1 MGRDGCRVPLPW
13 ELDAPAYGFNTTGQ
27 TWLPQP
33 ESFRRYARDSQ
44 RGVAGSTLELYK
56 RLIHVRK
63 QYDLGNGDL
72 EWVSELSGPTWL
84 AYRNG
89 PILVFSNF
97 QGDPIAL
104 PKGEILVTT
113 QHDLTIEGVLEHD
126 QTVWLIPE

>member
-1 MGRDGCRVPLPW
+1 
-13 ELDAPAYGFNTTGQ
+13 
-27 TWLPQP
+27 
-33 ESFRRYARDSQ
+33 
-44 RGVAGSTLELYK
+44 
-56 RLIHVRK
+56 VRK